1 MVTTILVLCASFILG
16 CILTLAFSWIFTP
29 HKNHVNPALFM
40 VQSVSFMIIAILMYY
55 WPEQSEQPLLPD
67 YSIHP
72 EYIINLEQDSI
83 HICTDHNKCFTF
95 HADSID
101 IDEFIIQDNL

>member
-1 MVTTILVLCASFILG
+1 MVTTILVLCASFLLG

-40 VQSVSFMIIAILMYY
+40 VQSVSFMIISVLMWY
-55 WPEQSEQPLLPD
+55 WPEEQKPSELPD
-67 YSIHP
+67 YS
-72 EYIINLEQDSI
+72 INLEQDSI
-83 HICTDHNKCFTF
+83 HISTDQSESFMF

-101 IDEFIIQDNL
+101 IHEFIIQDNL

>member
-1 MVTTILVLCASFILG
+1 MVTTILILCASFLLG

-40 VQSVSFMIIAILMYY
+40 VQSVSFMIIAVLMWY
-55 WPEQSEQPLLPD
+55 WPEQRPLPD
-67 YSIHP
+67 Y
-72 EYIINLEQDSI
+72 EINLEKDGI
-83 HICTDHNKCFTF
+83 HINNENGGYFISNEDTMT
-95 HADSID
+95 

>member
-55 WPEQSEQPLLPD
+55 WPEQQEAPLPSD
-67 YSIHP
+67 
-72 EYIINLEQDSI
+72 YIINLEQDSV
-83 HICTDHNKCFTF
+83 HIDTEDGRCLMF